1 MTVVFVLVAMLYF
14 HTGVLVESQ
23 ELARTKRN
31 PAPSPAFQL
40 FLQKLQNSNM
50 KLLGPQVKSVP
61 QSRITSASDLATDF
75 LDSKSENSDGSIN
88 DSTVPKDRVKRG
100 PDNKY
105 KPSRCFLGICNTL
118 NLAYRLYQ
126 LGPKGKEPSPPKS
139 TDDPNGYG
147 KRRRRSLIS
156 LLGWY
161 RKLQMHRLA
170 RKK

>member
-14 HTGVLVESQ
+14 HMGVLVETQ
-23 ELARTKRN
+23 ALARTKRN
-31 PAPSPAFQL
+31 PGPSPAFQL
-40 FLQKLQNSNM
+40 FLQNLQNSNV
-50 KLLGPQVKSVP
+50 KLLEPQVKSVP
-61 QSRITSASDLATDF
+61 QSQITSASDSATGF
-75 LDSKSENSDGSIN
+75 LDSKLENREGSIN
-88 DSTVPKDRVKRG
+88 DSTVPKGRVKRG

-156 LLGWY
+156 LFARC
-161 RKLQMHRLA
+161 RKLQMHRLVE
-170 RKK
+170 KK